1 MLYSE
6 EHVDRIVHEKFLLKD
21 QVEVLTRAL
30 NDAQKYNKAL
40 ETLVKVLTDL
50 LDERDAS
57 DEPDPAESTPNESTP
72 DGGIW
77 DGGDS
82 YGE

>member
-6 EHVDRIVHEKFLLKD
+6 DHVDRIVHEKFLLKD

-30 NDAQKYNKAL
+30 KDAQSRNRAL
-40 ETLVKVLTDL
+40 ETLVKALSNIVADDDG
-50 LDERDAS
+50 DEYG
-57 DEPDPAESTPNESTP
+57 EPDPNESTP

-77 DGGDS
+77 DGGDND
-82 YGE
+82 GE

>member
-1 MLYSE
+1 MIYSE
-6 EHVDRIVHEKFLLKD
+6 EHVDRIVHEKFVLKD

-30 NDAQKYNKAL
+30 KDAQKYIRVL
-40 ETLVKVLTDL
+40 ETLVKTLSDL
-50 LDERDAS
+50 LDES
-57 DEPDPAESTPNESTP
+57 DEPAPDESTPNESTP

-77 DGGDS
+77 DGGGS

>member
-1 MLYSE
+1 MIYSE
-6 EHVDRIVHEKFLLKD
+6 EHVDRIVHEKFVLKD

-30 NDAQKYNKAL
+30 KDAQKHISAL
-40 ETLVKVLTDL
+40 ETLVKVLTEIAG
-50 LDERDAS
+50 DEDK
-57 DEPDPAESTPNESTP
+57 DEDGEPVPNESTP

-77 DGGDS
+77 DGGGN

>member
-6 EHVDRIVHEKFLLKD
+6 DHVDRIVHEKFLLKD

-30 NDAQKYNKAL
+30 KDAQRHIRAL
-40 ETLVKVLTDL
+40 ETFIKVMSDTFED
-50 LDERDAS
+50 DAC
-57 DEPDPAESTPNESTP
+57 DGEPDPNESTP

-77 DGGDS
+77 DGGDNN
-82 YGE
+82 GE